1 MENTIQ
7 NFASKLGGVVFATSP
22 SANPSQTQKKD
33 TKCGTA
39 TDLTRWME
47 KHKEEV
53 ANCTYPTIQDSNI
66 SSNGSRPFERRF
78 TMDH

>member
-1 MENTIQ
+1 MEITIQ
-7 NFASKLGGVVFATSP
+7 NFTSKLGRVFATSP
-22 SANPSQTQKKD
+22 SASPSQIQKKED
-33 TKCGTA
+33 KCN

-53 ANCTYPTIQDSNI
+53 ANCTYPTIQE
-66 SSNGSRPFERRF
+66 SSKSSKGVRPFERRF

>member
-7 NFASKLGGVVFATSP
+7 NFASKLGGVFATSP
-22 SANPSQTQKKD
+22 SASPSQIQKKD
-33 TKCGTA
+33 TKCG